1 MTIDSNTFPK
11 KKRKTIELT
20 LPIRMRE
27 GLIINPEV
35 EIVTVLYYRQAVL
48 ADVERIVEGAL
59 VPAATRKQNC

>member
-1 MTIDSNTFPK
+1 
-11 KKRKTIELT
+11 
-20 LPIRMRE
+20 MRE